1 MGTPSNSGRAGVGTI
16 HRLCAAILLATVF
29 LVVGLVAAD
38 PGATSSVGTGY
49 TGADLVEVRWTA
61 EHLSYEGPAELQ
73 KVGVMVVDFILAIS
87 GQAEPECDLGY
98 GSQIDPYRTYC
109 ADRFRSGLVAM
120 SARCDRMW
128 KPVGLGSAGGP
139 RRSVTVD
146 RSRRPQA
153 DADRQITAP

>member
-1 MGTPSNSGRAGVGTI
+1 MGTPSNSGRADAGTI
-16 HRLCAAILLATVF
+16 HHLCATILLAKVF
-29 LVVGLVAAD
+29 LVVGLVAAG
-38 PGATSSVGTGY
+38 PAAASTAGTGY

-87 GQAEPECDLGY
+87 GRAETECDLDY
-98 GSQIDPYRTYC
+98 GSQIDPYGTYR
-109 ADRFRSGLVAM
+109 ADRFRSGSVAM

-128 KPVGLGSAGGP
+128 KPVGSGSAGGP
-139 RRSVTVD
+139 RRFVAVD

>member
-1 MGTPSNSGRAGVGTI
+1 MGTPSNSGRAGAGTI

-38 PGATSSVGTGY
+38 PGATSTIGTGY
-49 TGADLVEVRWTA
+49 TGADLVEVRWTVDY
-61 EHLSYEGPAELQ
+61 LSYEGPAELQ
-73 KVGVMVVDFILAIS
+73 KVGVMVVDSILAIS
-87 GQAEPECDLGY
+87 GGAEPECDLDY
-98 GSQIDPYRTYC
+98 GSQIDPYGTYR
-109 ADRFRSGLVAM
+109 ADRFSSGSVAI

-128 KPVGLGSAGGP
+128 KPVSSGSAGGP
-139 RRSVTVD
+139 RRFVAVD

>member
-1 MGTPSNSGRAGVGTI
+1 MGTPSNFPTGLRKMVMAGR
-16 HRLCAAILLATVF
+16 
-29 LVVGLVAAD
+29 
-38 PGATSSVGTGY
+38 
-49 TGADLVEVRWTA
+49 
-61 EHLSYEGPAELQ
+61 
-73 KVGVMVVDFILAIS
+73 
-87 GQAEPECDLGY
+87 
-98 GSQIDPYRTYC
+98 

-139 RRSVTVD
+139 RRSVAVD

>member
-1 MGTPSNSGRAGVGTI
+1 MVTPSNSGRAGVGTI

-29 LVVGLVAAD
+29 LVVGLVAAG
-38 PGATSSVGTGY
+38 PVATSTVGTGY

-87 GQAEPECDLGY
+87 GRAETECDLDY
-98 GSQIDPYRTYC
+98 GSQIDPYGTYR
-109 ADRFRSGLVAM
+109 ADRSRSGSVAI
-120 SARCDRMW
+120 SAQCDRMW
-128 KPVGLGSAGGP
+128 KPVSSGSAGGP
-139 RRSVTVD
+139 RRFVAVD